1 MSSPSPSL
9 SDLQIVSGKAP
20 ADEMTISIVQGTEL
34 SPVDRKA
41 WTEMQEGNPDLKNP
55 FFRLEF
61 IEALARVRPTVK
73 IAILKRGFTPIAY
86 WPYQENTPGIATPV
100 GEKIGCM
107 HGVICRKGAEIDG
120 GALARLCG
128 LNAWRFDHLLG
139 SQGIFTP
146 YYYDQQESPY
156 MDLSE
161 GFEAYCAERKAKG
174 HSNRV
179 LSELGR
185 KCRRMEREI
194 GPLRFELASRDPA
207 NLELLVKWK
216 KRQMKETGR
225 RDLFIQSPWVLPLV
239 ENTIKMENIAFSGL
253 MSVLYLKEEPI
264 AIHYGFRSF
273 DYLHGIFFAFNRE
286 YSRYSPGMALVLQ
299 LVKQAHG
306 CGINR
311 IDMGKADER
320 YKQMWKSDATPIS
333 VGAFESR
340 LWPTVMG
347 RPLYKAKRA
356 VSRSWIGEPIKRVVA
371 QLQRVSDA

>member
-1 MSSPSPSL
+1 
-9 SDLQIVSGKAP
+9 
-20 ADEMTISIVQGTEL
+20 
-34 SPVDRKA
+34 
-41 WTEMQEGNPDLKNP
+41 
-55 FFRLEF
+55 
-61 IEALARVRPTVK
+61 
-73 IAILKRGFTPIAY
+73 
-86 WPYQENTPGIATPV
+86 
-100 GEKIGCM
+100 
-107 HGVICRKGAEIDG
+107 
-120 GALARLCG
+120 
-128 LNAWRFDHLLG
+128 
-139 SQGIFTP
+139 
-146 YYYDQQESPY
+146 
-156 MDLSE
+156 
-161 GFEAYCAERKAKG
+161 
-174 HSNRV
+174 
-179 LSELGR
+179 
-185 KCRRMEREI
+185 
-194 GPLRFELASRDPA
+194 
-207 NLELLVKWK
+207 
-216 KRQMKETGR
+216 MKETGR

-311 IDMGKADER
+311 IDMGKGDER